1 MMTLTTDTLVQ
12 ACRIFFSLAYPDGE
26 ATVPGSK
33 SECLK
38 LPPGQSVT
46 DPTPLQHLPPGLL
59 EVQWNTDGSLGGY
72 ALRLGCRH
80 FPHLKLRAHRRVESG
95 REYWLFTVDTHDAFS
110 RNEHRPPPDHP
121 DAPAW
126 MALQK
131 ANADLKVQIERAWE
145 AAGLETFNSLLRA
158 SLG

>member
-1 MMTLTTDTLVQ
+1 MTTLTTDTLVQ

-26 ATVPGSK
+26 ASIPESK
-33 SECLK
+33 TECLK
-38 LPPGQSVT
+38 LLPGQAVT
-46 DPTPLQHLPPGLL
+46 DPTSLQHLPPAVL
-59 EVQWNTDGSLGGY
+59 EVQRNADGSLGGY

-80 FPHLKLRAHRRVESG
+80 FLHLKLRAHRRVEG
-95 REYWLFTVDTHDAFS
+95 GQEHWLFMVDTHDAFS
-110 RNEHRPPPDHP
+110 RDNHRPPPDHP

-158 SLG
+158 GLE